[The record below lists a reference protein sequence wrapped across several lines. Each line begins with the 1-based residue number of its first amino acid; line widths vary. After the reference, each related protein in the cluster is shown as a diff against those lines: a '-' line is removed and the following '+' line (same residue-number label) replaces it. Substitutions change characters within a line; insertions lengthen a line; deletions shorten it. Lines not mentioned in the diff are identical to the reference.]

1 MFSGAGGGVREEFE
15 VGIDFRNSL
24 NPEQYAAA
32 TAPDG
37 PALVLAAAGTGKTRT
52 LVHRVAF
59 LVERGVS
66 ADRILLLTFTN
77 RAAKEMLERARALAG
92 DGAGGIWGGTFH
104 HMANRLLRR
113 HAPLVG
119 YKSDFTI
126 LDRDDAES
134 LIAECVKQR
143 NLNRKEFPKKDVLM
157 GIFSAAAN
165 RDKPIGPSLEARFDG
180 TEVDPDDVLLVL
192 RDYQSR
198 KKQLDAMD
206 FDDLL
211 LQCRELLRSHGDVCG
226 RYQDKFLHVLVDEY
240 QDTNPIQAQIVD
252 RIVEHRRNLMVV
264 GDDFQSIYGWRGA
277 DFRNILSFPDR
288 YSGLAVYK
296 LETNYRS
303 VPEILEVANAV
314 IAGNPSQFQKK
325 LRPVRGGYRKP
336 KLYRVRDGGE
346 QARAAVEQ
354 IAAMRRSGYKPS
366 DMAVLYRAHY
376 HAMELQLELA
386 KERIPFVITSGVRFF
401 EQAHIKDACSLLR
414 LLANPEDELA
424 FCRLFGMLP
433 GVGPKTAQSLWG
445 KLGGRYLPG
454 AESDATLEKAMRP
467 ASFAAWK
474 KISGVCDAYVREGLE
489 EDPGEAVHQFVE
501 EFYADHAANVF
512 EDHDRRLE
520 EIAEMEIYTS
530 RYENVREFL
539 SDVALLTNLDAES
552 GDNAKPGET
561 VRLSTVHQAKGLE
574 WPVVILLWVS
584 DGMFPSARSVNES
597 PDGMSEER
605 RLFYVAVT
613 RAKDE
618 LHICS
623 PEMRRMRDGGIIP
636 CGPSPFITELPPG
649 LLQEVRRT
657 FF

>member
-1 MFSGAGGGVREEFE
+1 MPGPLSFLRAARAAPTSRYRNWRRNRKRAGSDRTSPFTRQAQYVPGRVAAALDRAAAVFSGAGGGVREEFE

-206 FDDLL
+206 F
-211 LQCRELLRSHGDVCG
+211 
-226 RYQDKFLHVLVDEY
+226 
-240 QDTNPIQAQIVD
+240 
-252 RIVEHRRNLMVV
+252 
-264 GDDFQSIYGWRGA
+264 
-277 DFRNILSFPDR
+277 
-288 YSGLAVYK
+288 
-296 LETNYRS
+296 
-303 VPEILEVANAV
+303 
-314 IAGNPSQFQKK
+314 
-325 LRPVRGGYRKP
+325 
-336 KLYRVRDGGE
+336 
-346 QARAAVEQ
+346 
-354 IAAMRRSGYKPS
+354 
-366 DMAVLYRAHY
+366 
-376 HAMELQLELA
+376 
-386 KERIPFVITSGVRFF
+386 
-401 EQAHIKDACSLLR
+401 
-414 LLANPEDELA
+414 
-424 FCRLFGMLP
+424 
-433 GVGPKTAQSLWG
+433 
-445 KLGGRYLPG
+445 
-454 AESDATLEKAMRP
+454 
-467 ASFAAWK
+467 
-474 KISGVCDAYVREGLE
+474 
-489 EDPGEAVHQFVE
+489 
-501 EFYADHAANVF
+501 
-512 EDHDRRLE
+512 
-520 EIAEMEIYTS
+520 
-530 RYENVREFL
+530 
-539 SDVALLTNLDAES
+539 
-552 GDNAKPGET
+552 
-561 VRLSTVHQAKGLE
+561 
-574 WPVVILLWVS
+574 
-584 DGMFPSARSVNES
+584 
-597 PDGMSEER
+597 
-605 RLFYVAVT
+605 
-613 RAKDE
+613 
-618 LHICS
+618 
-623 PEMRRMRDGGIIP
+623 
-636 CGPSPFITELPPG
+636 
-649 LLQEVRRT
+649 
-657 FF
+657 